1 MTNDKFD
8 ADLKSHRR
16 FGLLAFMLLF
26 GFGGIWA
33 TSAPIDGAAIAT
45 GIVTVKSYSK
55 VVQHLEGGII
65 KDIFVENGA
74 MVEAN
79 QPILEIDNTQS
90 LTELEAQNQRLLSLR
105 TWETRLEAER
115 DGRDTLV
122 YPSSFD
128 LLGERAREDMDGQIQ
143 IFNARR
149 SARAGS
155 IEILEQRIEQL
166 QSQIRGYRGLQ
177 ASKEKLT
184 ASYNEELVDIGELL
198 SQGFSDKNR
207 LRELERNVSVLE
219 GEIAE
224 LTATIGSTE
233 VAIGEARLQILQ
245 EEKEFQ
251 NDVVSELRDVQTE
264 INVGVEV
271 ATALE
276 DVVSRTIVRA
286 PDSGIVNGLQF
297 HTIAGVIAPGMKIL
311 DIDSEDQMN
320 LYFQTKKRKI
330 LPRSQNQKNYFQ
342 LLNSKDIV
350 FAYGPAGTG
359 KTFLAVAKAVASLQQ
374 GLVKKIILSRPA
386 VEAGEKLGF
395 LPGDLKEKVDPFLRP
410 IYDALYEMMPYDQVE
425 KKLANNTIEIAPI
438 AFMRGRTLE
447 DCYII
452 LDEAQNT
459 TKIQMKMFLTRLGKN
474 SKMVVVGDNTQID
487 LISKNESG
495 LIEASIKLK
504 NIDDIGFIE
513 LDQRDVIRH
522 EVVRKII
529 NVYEDKNS
537 N

>member
-1 MTNDKFD
+1 MSDLNYSLDIELSDNNYLPNLFGVNDKNIQI
-8 ADLKSHRR
+8 LEKINNVQIKYRGNKIKIIGTKSSIKDTREEI
-16 FGLLAFMLLF
+16 LLLF
-26 GFGGIWA
+26 EQAKKGLY
-33 TSAPIDGAAIAT
+33 IDEDKIMET
-45 GIVTVKSYSK
+45 RSMK
-55 VVQHLEGGII
+55 
-65 KDIFVENGA
+65 
-74 MVEAN
+74 
-79 QPILEIDNTQS
+79 ILEIDS
-90 LTELEAQNQRLLSLR
+90 
-105 TWETRLEAER
+105 
-115 DGRDTLV
+115 
-122 YPSSFD
+122 
-128 LLGERAREDMDGQIQ
+128 
-143 IFNARR
+143 
-149 SARAGS
+149 
-155 IEILEQRIEQL
+155 
-166 QSQIRGYRGLQ
+166 
-177 ASKEKLT
+177 
-184 ASYNEELVDIGELL
+184 EE
-198 SQGFSDKNR
+198 N
-207 LRELERNVSVLE
+207 
-219 GEIAE
+219 
-224 LTATIGSTE
+224 
-233 VAIGEARLQILQ
+233 
-245 EEKEFQ
+245 
-251 NDVVSELRDVQTE
+251 
-264 INVGVEV
+264 
-271 ATALE
+271 
-276 DVVSRTIVRA
+276 
-286 PDSGIVNGLQF
+286 
-297 HTIAGVIAPGMKIL
+297 
-311 DIDSEDQMN
+311 MN
-320 LYFQTKKRKI
+320 LFFQTKKRKI
-330 LPRSQNQKNYFQ
+330 MPRSQNQKNYFQ

-425 KKLANNTIEIAPI
+425 KKIANNSLEIAPI

-529 NVYEDKNS
+529 NAYEDKNS